1 MALSTQNTA
10 TPGSTNQTQTIPA
23 NDNRKINVILVGY
36 DIENNPVAQQ
46 QLEEISKAV
55 QAGGGQAQV
64 LLAGHDRVQ
73 LQQAMSQAVNI
84 ATGKRVPTSGG
95 GGGGYVTGY
104 RETDMTAVLVIVIL
118 LSCALMVALILIV
131 RNRRMQTAG
140 GPRIAGAAA
149 LPIAGT
155 MDILYNDGGYKSFSL
170 RKPVSRFGRSSSSD
184 FVLHDDEISGTHAEL
199 HVRSE
204 GYFIRDLGSSNGT
217 FVNGEQVTEA
227 WVKPGDEIQM
237 GNTKITLK
245 NS

>member
-118 LSCALMVALILIV
+118 LSCALLVALILIV
-131 RNRRMQTAG
+131 RNRRIQTAD
-140 GPRIAGAAA
+140 GPRISGAAA
-149 LPIAGT
+149 ILPSGT
-155 MDILYNDGGYKSFSL
+155 LDILYSDGGYKSFSL

-217 FVNGEQVTEA
+217 FVNGEHVTEA